1 MTGGWRAVPEAT
13 AEQFGTDAS
22 GPAPGEG
29 RSSGIS
35 VQQHLDAESRPVP
48 AVLRQQSPTFLG
60 TELVPYER
68 YTSAEFF
75 RLEVEQMW
83 PRVWQM
89 ACNEAHIPK
98 VGDSVLYEIG
108 GQSLIVVRTE
118 PDRIRAFHNVCLHRA
133 RRLRDCDGSIGELRC
148 RYHGFGWNLDGS
160 LKRFPSP
167 WDFPQVDPTRWN
179 LPEARVETWD
189 TWVFI
194 NLDLGAPPLIDYLEV
209 LPDHFARWP
218 FKDKYIAA
226 HVAKRVDCNWKTG
239 VDAFVDS
246 FHVDASHP
254 QFLATT
260 GGQDT
265 QYDVYGP
272 NVNRMITP
280 LVVRGTRVK
289 GELDEQSIAQ
299 RSDPNLIVPPGRK
312 AREVVAEQSRSAFAA
327 LTGQNFN
334 QFTDCEMVD
343 AIEYFVFPN
352 FLPWGGF
359 GTPIVYRFRPDGLKV
374 QSCVMET
381 MLLLPRPAGEVPDP
395 APIHWLNEDETFVD
409 AAELGGL
416 GVILDQD
423 LQNMPKVQEG
433 MNSPAVTG
441 ATLGCYQEIRT
452 RHLHNTLDRYVQHCP
467 ADGGRDDEGARSL
480 VSPAI
485 VCR

>member
-1 MTGGWRAVPEAT
+1 MTAAWRAVPEAT
-13 AEQFGTDAS
+13 FEQFSTDSAVV
-22 GPAPGEG
+22 APGEG

-35 VQQHLDAESRPVP
+35 VQQHLDLESRCVP
-48 AVLRQQSPTFLG
+48 SILRQQSPAFLG
-60 TELVPYER
+60 TDLVPYER
-68 YTSAEFF
+68 YTSPDFF
-75 RLEVEQMW
+75 RLEVERMW
-83 PRVWQM
+83 PHVWQM
-89 ACNEAHIPK
+89 ACNEAHIPN
-98 VGDSVLYEIG
+98 VGDSVLYEIVD
-108 GQSLIVVRTE
+108 QSLIVVRTE
-118 PDRIRAFHNVCLHRA
+118 PDRIRAFHNVCLHRG

-167 WDFPQVDPTRWN
+167 WDFPQVDPAQWG
-179 LPEARVETWD
+179 LPEAKVDTWD

-209 LPDHFARWP
+209 LPEHFSRWP
-218 FKDKYIAA
+218 FRDKYIAA
-226 HVAKRVDCNWKTG
+226 HVAKRVECNWKTG

-254 QFLATT
+254 QFLTTT
-260 GGQDT
+260 GGQET

-280 LVVRGTRVK
+280 LVVRGSRVK
-289 GELDEQSIAQ
+289 GELDEQLIAQ
-299 RSDPNLIVPPGRK
+299 RSDPNLIVPQGRR
-312 AREVVAEQSRSAFAA
+312 AREVLADQSRSSFAA
-327 LTGQNFN
+327 VTGRDFD

-374 QSCVMET
+374 EACVMEI
-381 MLLLPRPAGEVPDP
+381 MLLLPQPASGAP
-395 APIHWLNEDETFVD
+395 APAPVHWLRHDETFID
-409 AAELGGL
+409 APELGGL

-433 MNSPAVTG
+433 MHSRAVTG
-441 ATLGCYQEIRT
+441 ATLGCYQEVRS
-452 RHLHNTLDRYVQHCP
+452 RHLQQTLDHYLLDCR
-467 ADGGRDDEGARSL
+467 GG
-480 VSPAI
+480 
-485 VCR
+485 